1 MGAGCSS
8 GVAVQRPRPGRVP
21 PRSGSRPEKAYILS
35 PRAFSETD
43 LPIDTPQ
50 LSADRSR
57 VSLEQCGGGGNTPTA
72 SHRKS
77 LDSHSTPPNRSSPPP
92 WNSVPV
98 ALSRRRCVGGMAPA
112 PWGDI
117 ADGTE

>member
-57 VSLEQCGGGGNTPTA
+57 VSLEQCGGGGNH
-72 SHRKS
+72 SHSKPPQIPRFS
-77 LDSHSTPPNRSSPPP
+77 LDSAEPELSTPLELCTSG
-92 WNSVPV
+92 SVP
-98 ALSRRRCVGGMAPA
+98 APLCRWDGPSPVG
-112 PWGDI
+112 
-117 ADGTE
+117 